1 MKENLEFLEG
11 NDGFILKAEQESQAE
26 NKDLEYP
33 FQYLCN
39 TCGFEAPSKSRLT
52 DHLHKHAEP
61 KSCPICP
68 FKSHYRSKLKI
79 HIRNKHGEEE
89 VQKAFPPKIIQSEYS
104 CHVCQHKSNFKSNL
118 RNHIRKLHGADELE
132 LRKDLDQNG
141 ANTCHVCDYTT
152 HYHNNLK
159 KHIVKKHGE
168 NELENIMQPMK
179 GTQICKVCD
188 YKTRFRENL
197 RRHIATQ
204 HGEEEL
210 KVS

>member
-1 MKENLEFLEG
+1 MKETLEFLEG

-26 NKDLEYP
+26 NEDLEYP

-89 VQKAFPPKIIQSEYS
+89 VKKAFPQKIIQGKYSCHICQHKSNFKSKLKIHVRRKHGEGEVQKAFPPKIIGKVEK
-104 CHVCQHKSNFKSNL
+104 CPLLNFFPPKSSKS
-118 RNHIRKLHGADELE
+118 
-132 LRKDLDQNG
+132 
-141 ANTCHVCDYTT
+141 V
-152 HYHNNLK
+152 
-159 KHIVKKHGE
+159 
-168 NELENIMQPMK
+168 P
-179 GTQICKVCD
+179 
-188 YKTRFRENL
+188 
-197 RRHIATQ
+197 
-204 HGEEEL
+204 
-210 KVS
+210 S